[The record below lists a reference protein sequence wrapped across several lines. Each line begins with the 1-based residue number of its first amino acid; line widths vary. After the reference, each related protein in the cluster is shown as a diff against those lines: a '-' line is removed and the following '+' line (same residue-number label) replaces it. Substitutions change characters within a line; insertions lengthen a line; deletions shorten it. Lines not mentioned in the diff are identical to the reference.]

1 MKVQTFHS
9 FLSFL
14 GVGLKVRGKRSF
26 VIKIISWNV
35 QGLGSRK
42 KRRVVKDFLHHET
55 LDIVMLQETKGEIC
69 DKRFAGSLRIDKN
82 KDCASLPTCG
92 PLGEVLI
99 I

>member
-1 MKVQTFHS
+1 M
-9 FLSFL
+9 
-14 GVGLKVRGKRSF
+14 
-26 VIKIISWNV
+26 
-35 QGLGSRK
+35 
-42 KRRVVKDFLHHET
+42 VKDFLHHET